1 VEIADDMSLVEHV
14 GSTGSLS
21 GNTVT
26 WPNQPS
32 DTRDM
37 LHFSFLVSG
46 SAQSNPTNGYSPVA
60 TGSAGSVVGG
70 VYARTFPDVGQDT
83 SLSVSLADAGTG
95 GQENGHWKAYGRWPN
110 FVTGWEHGMVSGA
123 SGIGYGDV
131 DESTALS
138 VTATTSNVRSGT
150 RAMRVNLATG
160 GQAKWSH
167 ALADDAQGNVTPG
180 VVGGVL
186 TAAARFYV
194 RFDTLPANDQALA
207 FFESFG
213 GVGRKQIGLYYE
225 VASGRLRP
233 FYMKGSQ
240 SSFTNVGTAGGPVL
254 ATGQWYR
261 VEMRRRVDDAM
272 PITYSLDWIV
282 NGEEGTP
289 YSFTLPAADFTH
301 SLEGD
306 THAHAIYFGNT
317 ASYVS
322 GSNNSPVGPAP
333 SSAYAYRIDDLMAI
347 GDPKVAAWPLG
358 ESKSGVTLLTVDGFG
373 ANVNEGNFEESD
385 GAAIGANS
393 WQGVSFGHANNVK
406 DLQQKTASTTSYL
419 ECTFGNLGVTGSHFV
434 PSVFIEPST
443 NEGYL
448 LDTVVDGVASPLVDQ
463 RVGSFEHT
471 FVGLPW
477 KKPGTGETW
486 SAADINS
493 LKLRWGYDDNAAD
506 KNVLRTLMIEVDAFE
521 GVPVSQTFGG
531 IHGEN
536 LSRTIADP
544 VNTATGAF
552 TTSAS
557 DARLP
562 GIGLPFEMRRF
573 YTSADSTEGVLGRGW
588 TALLRFHSSQTE
600 M

>member
-1 VEIADDMSLVEHV
+1 
-14 GSTGSLS
+14 
-21 GNTVT
+21 
-26 WPNQPS
+26 
-32 DTRDM
+32 
-37 LHFSFLVSG
+37 
-46 SAQSNPTNGYSPVA
+46 
-60 TGSAGSVVGG
+60 
-70 VYARTFPDVGQDT
+70 
-83 SLSVSLADAGTG
+83 
-95 GQENGHWKAYGRWPN
+95 
-110 FVTGWEHGMVSGA
+110 MVSGA

-393 WQGVSFGHANNVK
+393 WQRVSFGHANNVK

-419 ECTFGNLGVTGSHFV
+419 EFTFGNLGVTGSHFV

-588 TALLRFHSSQTE
+588 THSYAASLSFLSNGDVVLRGEDGQQLKYDLQLDGSFVPRPAPARSWRRLVEATS
-600 M
+600 